1 MSSKSNFIPIDDDEQ
16 FKLLREA
23 HKILQDLKYEN
34 LFKDKPIT
42 FIYDAAVNS
51 LETLIVEERI
61 RRGDMKRR

>member
-23 HKILQDLKYEN
+23 HKILQEIKFDA
-34 LFKDKPIT
+34 LFRDKPIT